1 MSRPV
6 CDCGH
11 EKRDHVLPAA
21 IGKGYGSCKVC
32 LCNAYIRK
40 DESAK
45 AESPKI
51 ETSIAADPAIPAN
64 TLL

>member
-32 LCNAYIRK
+32 LCNEYIRTDESK
-40 DESAK
+40 KAESAK
-45 AESPKI
+45 AE
-51 ETSIAADPAIPAN
+51 TSLTAESAPI
-64 TLL
+64 TTFLQ

>member
-32 LCNAYIRK
+32 LCNEYIRK
-40 DESAK
+40 DESEK
-45 AESPKI
+45 RPSSDSTTEL
-51 ETSIAADPAIPAN
+51 SIS
-64 TLL
+64 